1 MTTTQTAPYGAWRSP
16 ITSDLI
22 VAQTI
27 NLGSVCVDGQDIY
40 WLEGRPQEGGR
51 SVLVHRTP
59 AGQIGDVT
67 PAGFNVRTRVHEY
80 GGGAFWVAGGVV
92 YFANFAD
99 QRLYRQLPGTDPSP
113 ITPAGAWRYADGVL
127 DAARQRLICVR
138 EDHTVPGREA
148 VNTLV
153 SLALDGDEHAGDLL
167 VGGHDFYA
175 NPRLSPDGRQLAWL
189 AWNHPNMPWDGTELW
204 LADVDPAGQLHNA
217 HIVAGGPEES
227 IFQPAWS
234 PDGRLHF
241 ISDRSGWW
249 NLYRWHAG
257 QAQPLAPRAAE
268 FGLPM
273 WVFDMSTYDFLPDG
287 RLVCSFASEGRRQ
300 LALLEVDGGPL
311 VPIDLP
317 YTLSAYIH
325 AGPGFVACL
334 AGSATEMLA
343 VVRLDLA
350 TGALDVLRRA
360 SDLTLATGY
369 LSVPQAI
376 EFPTDHGLTAHGLYY
391 APHNQDYR
399 APAGELPPLMVIS
412 HGGPTSS
419 TSAALSLSIQYWTSR
434 GFAVLDVNYGG
445 STGYGRAYRQR
456 LNGQWGIVDV
466 QDCVNGARYL
476 VQQGLADGQRLAI
489 RGGSAGGYTTLSAL
503 AFTDTFSVG
512 ASYFGISDLVAMT
525 RETHKFESRYL
536 DNLVAPYPEREDIYF
551 ARSPINFVDQFSCPL
566 ILFQG
571 LEDLIVPPNQAEMI
585 FDALKAKGV
594 PVAYVPF
601 AGEQHGFR
609 RAENVKR
616 ALDAELYF
624 YGRIFGFPLAD
635 PVEPVA
641 IENLSQ

>member
-1 MTTTQTAPYGAWRSP
+1 MTTAQTAPYGAWRSP

-27 NLGSVCVDGQDIY
+27 NLGSVYVDGQDIY
-40 WLEGRPQEGGR
+40 WLEGRPQEEGR
-51 SVLVHRTP
+51 SVLVRRTP
-59 AGQIGDVT
+59 AGQISDVT

-80 GGGAFWVAGGVV
+80 GGGAFWVAGGIV
-92 YFANFAD
+92 YFANFTD
-99 QRLYRQLPGTDPSP
+99 QRLYRQLPGADPQP
-113 ITPAGAWRYADGVL
+113 ITPAGSWRYADGVL

-204 LADVDPAGQLHNA
+204 LADVDPAGQLQSA
-217 HIVAGGPEES
+217 RVIAGGPEES

-234 PDGRLHF
+234 PNGQLYF

-257 QAQPLAPRAAE
+257 QVQPLAPRAAE
-268 FGLPM
+268 FGQPM

-287 RLVCSFASEGRRQ
+287 RLVCSFTAEGRRQ
-300 LALLEVDGGPL
+300 LALLAADGGPL

-317 YTLSAYIH
+317 YTLAAYIH
-325 AGPGFVACL
+325 AGPNFVACL
-334 AGSATEMLA
+334 ASSPTEVSA

-360 SDLTLATGY
+360 SELTLAAGY
-369 LSVPQAI
+369 LSVPQAV
-376 EFPTDHGLTAHGLYY
+376 EFPTDNGLTAHAFYY
-391 APHNQDYR
+391 APYNQDYR
-399 APAGELPPLMVIS
+399 APAGELPPLIVIS

-419 TSAALSLSIQYWTSR
+419 TSTTLSLSIQYWTSR
-434 GFAVLDVNYGG
+434 GFALLDVNYGG

-503 AFTDTFSVG
+503 AFTNTFSVG

-536 DNLVAPYPEREDIYF
+536 DNLVAPYPEREDIYR

-585 FDALKAKGV
+585 FDALKAKGL
-594 PVAYVPF
+594 PVAYLPF

-641 IENLSQ
+641 IENSSD